1 MARYSGANCK
11 LCRREGMKLFLK
23 GNRCYADKCGF
34 DRRGYPPGQH
44 GNAIRRRRTSG
55 YGLQLREKQKVRRI
69 YGVLERQFRNYFERA
84 ERCKGITGENLLQE
98 LECRLDN
105 IVYRLGFAPS
115 RKSARQLVRH
125 DHFQV
130 NGRQADIPSY
140 ALRPG
145 DIVSVR
151 EKSRNLDVIHD
162 ALKDAGRGSEL
173 PWLRLD
179 KAKLEGEL
187 LERPKREDIPVL
199 VQEQLIVELYSK

>member
-1 MARYSGANCK
+1 
-11 LCRREGMKLFLK
+11 MKLFLK
-23 GNRCYADKCGF
+23 GNRCYSDKCAF

-55 YGLQLREKQKVRRI
+55 YGLQLREKQKVRRV
-69 YGVLERQFRNYFERA
+69 YGVLEKQFRNCFERA
-84 ERCKGITGENLLQE
+84 ERRKGITGENLLQE

-125 DHFQV
+125 DHFHV
-130 NGRQADIPSY
+130 NGRKADIPSHP
-140 ALRPG
+140 LKPG

-151 EKSRNLDVIHD
+151 EKSRSLDIIHE